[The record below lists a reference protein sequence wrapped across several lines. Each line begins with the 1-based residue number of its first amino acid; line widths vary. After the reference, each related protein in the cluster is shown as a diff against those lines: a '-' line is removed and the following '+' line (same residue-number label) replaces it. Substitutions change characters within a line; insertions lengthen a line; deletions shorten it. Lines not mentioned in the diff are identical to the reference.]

1 MKNLATTNGNQR
13 PPTAS
18 SNPGRNYSGGAGK
31 PGRCGRD
38 ILDQFAEQ
46 RGPGGLRFWGP
57 SLVLP
62 ARLQSL
68 LLALDQPGGP
78 DVEVLKRSVRRSVFR
93 VRNAAPEVPSLI
105 VKGFPLAK
113 IELRVK
119 YRKYGLAE
127 FNHYQQAASQGIPIP
142 ACHGYFEIRALG
154 LVKANGVLIED
165 LAGWRSLADLA
176 EADPARRRE
185 ILAGAIPLLKQLHE
199 TGVNHI
205 DASPQNMLRSPDG
218 VELRLIDW
226 QYCSFGS
233 PRQPAQLLLQAAHF
247 LNYAGLPAE
256 SPVAREWLPELAAA
270 CQWPHPVEVL
280 RRAVS
285 ALRSSGHISATSR
298 LALFLNAAAISVL
311 DGA

>member
-1 MKNLATTNGNQR
+1 VKNLATTNGNHR
-13 PPTAS
+13 PSTAC
-18 SNPGRNYSGGAGK
+18 SNPGRKYSGETDK

-38 ILDQFAEQ
+38 ILDQFVAQ
-46 RGPGGLRFWGP
+46 RGPRGLCFWGP

-78 DVEVLKRSVRRSVFR
+78 GVEVLKRSARRSVFR
-93 VRNAAPEVPSLI
+93 VRNAVPEVPSLI
-105 VKGFPLAK
+105 VKGFPLVK

-127 FNHYQQAASQGIPIP
+127 FNHYQRAARQGIPMP

-185 ILAGAIPLLKQLHE
+185 ILAGAIPLFKQLYE

-205 DASPQNMLRSPDG
+205 DTSPQNMLRSPDG
-218 VELRLIDW
+218 AQLRLIDW
-226 QYCSFGS
+226 QYCSFVR

-256 SPVAREWLPELAAA
+256 SPVAREWLAELAAA
-270 CQWPHPVEVL
+270 CRWTHPAEIFRL
-280 RRAVS
+280 AIS
-285 ALRSSGHISATSR
+285 ALHSSGQISATSR
-298 LALFLNAAAISVL
+298 LALSLNAAAIAVL
-311 DGA
+311 DAA